1 MGRKGLAAEIAN
13 LSKLDIDERRD
24 RRKAMYGKAPSREIG
39 RSFLTRAI
47 AYRLQERLA
56 ADSNSPLADCSSGFL
71 RDHAYANE
79 AAGAGFSVVGAR

>member
-1 MGRKGLAAEIAN
+1 MKRRAPTMGRKGLAAEIAN

-47 AYRLQERLA
+47 AYRLQERAGGGLKL
-56 ADSNSPLADCSSGFL
+56 STCRLLKWFSPRPRICK
-71 RDHAYANE
+71 
-79 AAGAGFSVVGAR
+79 